1 MSIHPFEYKFFTE
14 YHMLSCSI
22 KCTHPLGYTE
32 GRVRFFALVLHS
44 LGQYGSVTLPWSPQ
58 GHCGDLPHDISCKNI
73 AVWLLLLCYHG
84 ELSPHPIHWMQ
95 RKFKG
100 DKTMK
105 SQKHQVIRSISIS
118 PDQYLYMYMYVIHK
132 KKWSKWLQ

>member
-1 MSIHPFEYKFFTE
+1 MYPLSIKKNCTE

-22 KCTHPLGYTE
+22 KCTYPLGYTE

-44 LGQYGSVTLPWSPQ
+44 LGQYGSVTPLWSLQ

-73 AVWLLLLCYHG
+73 AVWLLLLGYHG

-95 RKFKG
+95 KKFKG
-100 DKTMK
+100 DKTMR
-105 SQKHQVIRSISIS
+105 SQKHQVINKTHFYFTWSI
-118 PDQYLYMYMYVIHK
+118 LIHVHVCYT
-132 KKWSKWLQ
+132 